1 MKVGRWT
8 LNWLPCS
15 CTLSALCISER
26 ERRTAGALQALVS
39 RRSGLKNVRRLL
51 QSLIRQP
58 DYKMWQLTAGV

>member
-39 RRSGLKNVRRLL
+39 RRSGLKN
-51 QSLIRQP
+51 SLIRQP